1 MQFWKNW
8 LRSPFDVLAQCKPIQ
23 NTRKP
28 KTTLVF
34 AYILCVMES
43 EFTYSVHFKGIQL
56 NVPEPEIGM

>member
-43 EFTYSVHFKGIQL
+43 EFTYSVHFKGI
-56 NVPEPEIGM
+56 